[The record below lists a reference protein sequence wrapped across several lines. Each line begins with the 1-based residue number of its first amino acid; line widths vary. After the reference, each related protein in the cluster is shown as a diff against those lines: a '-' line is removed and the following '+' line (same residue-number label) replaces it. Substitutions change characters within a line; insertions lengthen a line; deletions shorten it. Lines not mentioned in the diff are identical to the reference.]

1 MREIELEWLHPC
13 IYAGRV
19 TETWWQYVERI
30 SAGATQVAIG
40 AAAEVDKVTVWRWK
54 AERAAPSAEVV
65 IRLARAYGRPVVE
78 ALVAS
83 GAITADE
90 ADVTEI
96 IMEAS
101 PIDLADD
108 ELISEIRRRMAMAR
122 TSAEEI
128 EHVPEEATKP
138 ERPPVV
144 AAIVTCERGVLVGKR
159 NDGTPPWTFIAG
171 EIEPGESAADAAIR
185 EVKEEAD
192 LRVVA
197 AGREI
202 ARRVHPKTGR
212 TMIYLA
218 CSPTGNTDV
227 IVGDP
232 EELAEVRWISLAEVD
247 ELLPGV
253 FEPVR
258 QYLDEQLGH

>member
-1 MREIELEWLHPC
+1 M
-13 IYAGRV
+13 

-30 SAGATQVAIG
+30 SGGATQVAIG
-40 AAAEVDKVTVWRWK
+40 AAAGVDKVTVWRWK
-54 AERAAPSAEVV
+54 AERATPSAEVV

-83 GAITADE
+83 GTITAEE
-90 ADVTEI
+90 ADVTEVI
-96 IMEAS
+96 VEAS
-101 PIDLADD
+101 RTDLTDD
-108 ELISEIRRRMAMAR
+108 ELISEMHELISETRRRMALAR
-122 TSAEEI
+122 SSAEEI

-171 EIEPGESAADAAIR
+171 EIEPGESAADAAVR
-185 EVKEEAD
+185 EVKEEAG

-197 AGREI
+197 AAREI

-232 EELAEVRWISLAEVD
+232 EELAEVRWISLTELD

-253 FEPVR
+253 FEPVHL
-258 QYLDEQLGH
+258 YLEEQLT